1 MRYTVIYNLCIV
13 VSCMFELYFALSFYK
28 AFHEI
33 NDFFQSKVK
42 FFLCYFCFVVMNIV
56 VNLQQNS
63 IFNVSFAAFL
73 YLFIALSMFTGDLRS
88 RIIHWIILIFL
99 GASAEMIFS
108 LLQSLPVD
116 VPVDR
121 AFENEFFMV
130 SGMLAVK
137 LIYFLLLSIVK
148 QCSRYSTEK
157 LEWKMFGNY
166 IMIPF
171 ATLGVMFAIPY
182 VRRGG
187 QGNTVMDLILI
198 LFYML
203 LLLGNVSL
211 FYMFSRY
218 SKIKEQQMLQ
228 EISKTKYKEMK
239 RHYDRMERLDEK
251 HRELIHNI
259 DHYLRQIGIYA
270 DKNEMEEIKRTL
282 SDLQIEFT
290 KGEQE
295 TICANDYLNSIL
307 ADFRDRAEKEQIQVE
322 MFVEAGFKI
331 EFVKEIDL
339 TVILGNLF
347 DNAMEAAKECDQ
359 GKVCVTFF
367 MQNGGALSVMR
378 IENNYKELPQKI
390 DGSFLSTKK
399 EQGVHG
405 IGIKNVHRIVDRYN
419 GYMQQEYSGGVFET
433 TLIIP
438 LS

>member
-13 VSCMFELYFALSFYK
+13 VSCMFEIYFALSFYK

-73 YLFIALSMFTGDLRS
+73 YLFIALFMFTGDLRF
-88 RIIHWIILIFL
+88 RIVHWIILIFL

-130 SGMLAVK
+130 GGMLAVK

-148 QCSRYSTEK
+148 QFSRYSTEK

-187 QGNTVMDLILI
+187 QGNTVMDLILL

-203 LLLGNVSL
+203 MLLGNVSL

-251 HRELIHNI
+251 HRELIHNT

-282 SDLQIEFT
+282 SDLQIELR
-290 KGEQE
+290 GEQE

-307 ADFRDRAEKEQIQVE
+307 ADFRDRAEKEQIRVE

-347 DNAMEAAKECDQ
+347 DNAMEAAKKCDQ

-378 IENNYKELPQKI
+378 IENNYKELPQKK